1 MAADRRPDR
10 HAFFHLPT
18 MARTLALLS
27 AVLAAPAPAAEVY
40 LRDGSVVIGTI
51 ESLTDGVDLTVD
63 TAHMGDVVIEWD
75 AIERIEGT
83 AAVNVELFSG
93 ERLVGNLSLQGGQL
107 YVGALDA
114 SDGRTIEPDEVF
126 QINKYTDN
134 WTDGLDADLTLGL
147 NLVRGNNEV
156 TQLSYGGGIAYDGNR
171 FESGLDS
178 TLIINEQTDAENTRR
193 FTLRGFHNQKLSGN
207 WTAGGIYQFESDDLQ
222 QLQGRS
228 LLAAVLNNRVVNN
241 RRHRLSLSGGLA
253 VNAEDFESTSRS
265 ESVEAVLGAI
275 YRLRSEG
282 GVDLD
287 ATFYALPS
295 LSESDRVRAQLDA
308 TVSADLFGDL
318 DVRLIYFNRYDSD
331 PPVAV
336 SEFDYGLTLALGY
349 EF

>member
-1 MAADRRPDR
+1 MSAERWPYKRAR
-10 HAFFHLPT
+10 LPT
-18 MARTLALLS
+18 LTVARALTLLLT
-27 AVLAAPAPAAEVY
+27 VLATPAPAAQIY
-40 LRDGSVVIGTI
+40 LKDGSVVIGTI
-51 ESLTDGVDLTVD
+51 ESLTDGEDLTVD
-63 TAHMGDVVIEWD
+63 TEHMGDVVIEWA

-83 AAVNVELFSG
+83 AAVNVTLFSG
-93 ERLVGNLSLQGGQL
+93 ERLVGNLSLEGGIL
-107 YVGALDA
+107 SVSSPDPPGE
-114 SDGRTIEPDEVF
+114 RTIDSDQVF
-126 QINKYTDN
+126 QINKFTDH

-156 TQLSYGGGIAYDGNR
+156 TQLSYGGGVSYGGNR

-193 FTLRGFHNQKLSGN
+193 FTLRGFHNQKLSRN

-222 QLQGRS
+222 QLEGRS
-228 LLAAVLNNRVVNN
+228 LLAAVLSNRVVNS

-265 ESVEAVLGAI
+265 ESIEAVLGAI
-275 YRLRSEG
+275 YRLRSRG
-282 GVDLD
+282 GLDLD
-287 ATFYALPS
+287 ATFYALPN
-295 LSESDRVRAQLDA
+295 LSETDRLRAQLDA

-331 PPVAV
+331 PPVDV